1 MSNGTRLI
9 AVVVVVVLAA
19 IGLYFAF
26 LYNPD
31 KVPGMV
37 PVVPNK
43 DLPDGTVTA
52 PGPGEGPTDTKS
64 GPAGGEA
71 IKPISAPPSG
81 AFAAPSGAAVGSKPA
96 VTAPVA
102 TAPSGGSSTGPTPV
116 GTMPPSGSP
125 GAGAAGTSAGALG
138 TEYAIQTG
146 DTLEGLAQRF
156 MGDRAKWR
164 QIADANPGLNPNALK
179 VGQRI
184 RIPTGGG
191 ASATPA
197 SDAASSGGSVAG
209 ANTYTVLKGD
219 TLIGIA
225 RKVYGNEADWRRIL
239 EANAGVL
246 RGDAA
251 ALKPGMKLAIP
262 AKK

>member
-19 IGLYFAF
+19 IGLYYAF

-31 KVPGMV
+31 KVPATV
-37 PVVPNK
+37 PVTPRT
-43 DLPDGTVTA
+43 DLPDGTVPVPA
-52 PGPGEGPTDTKS
+52 PGEGPGETKS
-64 GPAGGEA
+64 GPTGGEA
-71 IKPISAPPSG
+71 IQPIPAPPSG
-81 AFAAPSGAAVGSKPA
+81 AFAAPSGAA
-96 VTAPVA
+96 A
-102 TAPSGGSSTGPTPV
+102 TAKPVVTPPTGTAGSGGGTSGPNPIGGSS
-116 GTMPPSGSP
+116 PSGSSGGGS
-125 GAGAAGTSAGALG
+125 GAAGALG
-138 TEYAIQTG
+138 TEYAIQSG

-156 MGDRAKWR
+156 LGDRSKWR
-164 QIADANPGLNPNALK
+164 LIADANPGLNPNALK

-184 RIPTGGG
+184 RVPSSGATTAAPTPDAGGGTGG
-191 ASATPA
+191 AS
-197 SDAASSGGSVAG
+197 G

-219 TLIGIA
+219 TLIGIS

-239 EANAGVL
+239 EANGAL
-246 RGDAA
+246 LHGDSA